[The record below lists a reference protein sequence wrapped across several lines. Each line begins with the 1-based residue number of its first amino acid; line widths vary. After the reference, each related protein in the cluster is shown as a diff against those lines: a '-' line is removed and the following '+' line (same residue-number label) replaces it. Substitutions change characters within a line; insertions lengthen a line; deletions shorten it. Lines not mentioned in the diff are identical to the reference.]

1 MARWGLSGSRGRGK
15 EEEEREAGA
24 RARRWRRM
32 MRRGG
37 EKEVRRIRDSLG
49 GSLVCVSSHPCRYNS
64 AANVV
69 ELFQKKSFSSKRKRI
84 NRAQQRHL
92 TRNFS
97 SGDPWVKRKGGR
109 ALVFNVSLRL
119 DERFLETT

>member
-64 AANVV
+64 AVNVV
-69 ELFQKKSFSSKRKRI
+69 ELFQKKLFLQKKADKRGSAK
-84 NRAQQRHL
+84 
-92 TRNFS
+92 T
-97 SGDPWVKRKGGR
+97 
-109 ALVFNVSLRL
+109 FNTK
-119 DERFLETT
+119 F

>member
-64 AANVV
+64 TAN
-69 ELFQKKSFSSKRKRI
+69 
-84 NRAQQRHL
+84 
-92 TRNFS
+92 
-97 SGDPWVKRKGGR
+97 GGR
-109 ALVFNVSLRL
+109 AFPKKAFPPKESG
-119 DERFLETT
+119 